1 MGEHSSDGVLRLSP
15 RVSAELLLDAQAAD
29 EPRLLMEYLRERG
42 FTPDYLRSKSYLSA
56 GPVRNVVSILP
67 FASED
72 MTSVASLSVQRD
84 LDEEEG
90 NLAGSATIVRLYGA
104 ATPIDFT
111 ILQVRDAQVLAL
123 GPTAVRSL
131 QERGVADVFGEF
143 LSVNKFV
150 GPERLA
156 KVVRGRGL
164 APVALRD
171 LTEDEVRLGF
181 TSSEERDRIMV
192 DGDLYADVARLHSYM
207 SQSGSRGQSGG
218 CSYCTSTSCYA
229 CTSCSCLILASNEA
243 VA

>member
-1 MGEHSSDGVLRLSP
+1 
-15 RVSAELLLDAQAAD
+15 VSAELLLDAQAAD
-29 EPRLLMEYLRERG
+29 EPRLLMEYLRGRG

-56 GPVRNVVSILP
+56 GPVRNVVSVLP
-67 FASED
+67 FAGED

-84 LDEEEG
+84 IDEEEG

-111 ILQVRDAQVLAL
+111 ILQVRDGQVLEL
-123 GPTAVRSL
+123 GPTPVRSL
-131 QERGVADVFGEF
+131 QERGVAEIFGDF
-143 LSVNKFV
+143 LSVNKFT
-150 GPERLA
+150 GPQRLA
-156 KVVRGRGL
+156 RVVRGRGL
-164 APVALRD
+164 APVVLRD
-171 LTEDEVRLGF
+171 LSEDEVRLGF

-207 SQSGSRGQSGG
+207 SQSGAGKHGGGG

-229 CTSCSCLILASNEA
+229 CTSCSCLILATNET

>member
-1 MGEHSSDGVLRLSP
+1 
-15 RVSAELLLDAQAAD
+15 LLLDAQAAD
-29 EPRLLMEYLRERG
+29 EPRVLMGYLRERG

-56 GPVRNVVSILP
+56 GPTRNVVSVLP
-67 FASED
+67 FGSED
-72 MTSVASLSVQRD
+72 MTAVASLSVQRD

-104 ATPIDFT
+104 VTPIDFT
-111 ILQVRDAQVLAL
+111 ILQVRDGQILTF

-131 QERGVADVFGEF
+131 QERGLADVFSEF
-143 LSVNKFV
+143 LAENKMN
-150 GPERLA
+150 GPDRLA

-164 APVALRD
+164 APIVLKD

-207 SQSGSRGQSGG
+207 SQSAQKKPPSGG

-229 CTSCSCLILASNEA
+229 CTSCSCLIFAGNVA